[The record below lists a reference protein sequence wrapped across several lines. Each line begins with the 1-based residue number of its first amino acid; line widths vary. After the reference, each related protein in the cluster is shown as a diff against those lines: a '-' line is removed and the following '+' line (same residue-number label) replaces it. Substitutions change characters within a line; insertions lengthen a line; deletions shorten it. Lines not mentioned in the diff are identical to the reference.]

1 MKDTSNKRCSDWGT
15 KNDTLRP
22 MRGKTSV
29 MVRMEVGK
37 EVSSNGRGGKA
48 ESVDEETGFGD
59 EF

>member
-1 MKDTSNKRCSDWGT
+1 
-15 KNDTLRP
+15 

-29 MVRMEVGK
+29 MVRMEVGE
-37 EVSSNGRGGKA
+37 EVGSNGRGGKA